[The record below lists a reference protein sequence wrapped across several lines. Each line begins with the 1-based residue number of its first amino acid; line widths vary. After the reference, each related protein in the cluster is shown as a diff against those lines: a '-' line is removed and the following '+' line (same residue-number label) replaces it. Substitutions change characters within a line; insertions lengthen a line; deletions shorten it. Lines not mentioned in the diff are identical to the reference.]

1 MSNMITRAAPGSS
14 STSARAAV
22 KTVAELVALQAADR
36 PAAVAVA
43 SASRVLSYGELDAR
57 ANALAAQL
65 RGLGVGPDVVVGLC
79 IPRSPAMVVAALA
92 ILKAGGAYLPLDP
105 SYPVARL
112 AFMLDDAQVPV
123 LITAHCAKDQAP
135 TGAYQVIT
143 LDDSGRIVESPPRL
157 PPARPEPEFSPKNL
171 AYVIYTSGSTGQ
183 PKGVEITHE
192 SLLNL
197 VRWHRHAFHV
207 TPADRASQVAKVGFD
222 AAVWEV
228 WPYLAAGASLY
239 TVDEETASDPESL
252 RDWLVAQSVTISF
265 IPTPMAE
272 RLLMLPW
279 PAKTALRTMLTGADT
294 LHYYPPAG
302 LPFELINNYGPTEC
316 TVVTTSAPVHANGTT
331 DRLPAI
337 GRPIDGMQVYILDES
352 GQPVSSGTPG
362 ELYIGG
368 VGLARGYRNRPELT
382 AARFVPSPVGTEP
395 RGRLFRT
402 GDMARFLPDGQIAF
416 LGRTDEQVKVR
427 GHRVEPNEVTAVLNA
442 HPQVLQSI
450 VVAREITPGDV
461 QLIGYFVAAPESQP
475 TPGELREFLG
485 ARLPDY
491 MIPALYVRLEK
502 LPLTPNGKVDRTA
515 LPVPDDAN
523 TLRDNAFTAPRTDME
538 KAVADILGRL
548 LGLEKVDV
556 EENFF
561 ALGGHSLL
569 GAQLMARVR
578 DTFGVE
584 VPLRMLFESPTVA
597 ELSAEIERLL
607 VAKLQAMSESEVQR
621 LLDSTPQTDAG
632 A

>member
-1 MSNMITRAAPGSS
+1 
-14 STSARAAV
+14 
-22 KTVAELVALQAADR
+22 
-36 PAAVAVA
+36 
-43 SASRVLSYGELDAR
+43 
-57 ANALAAQL
+57 
-65 RGLGVGPDVVVGLC
+65 
-79 IPRSPAMVVAALA
+79 MVVAALG

-112 AFMLDDAQVPV
+112 AFMLEDAQVPV

-135 TGAYQVIT
+135 TGRYQTIT
-143 LDDSGRIVESPPRL
+143 LDDTGRIVESPPLL
-157 PPARPEPEFSPKNL
+157 PHTRVESEFSPQNL

-197 VRWHRHAFHV
+197 VHWHQHAFSI
-207 TPADRASQVAKVGFD
+207 TSMDRASQVAKVGFD

-228 WPYLAAGASLY
+228 WPYLTAGASLY
-239 TVDEETASDPESL
+239 MVDEETVSDPESL
-252 RDWLVAQSVTISF
+252 RDRLVAQSITISF

-279 PAKTALRTMLTGADT
+279 PTETKLRLMLTGADT

-302 LPFELINNYGPTEC
+302 LPFQLINNYGPTEC
-316 TVVTTSAPVHANGTT
+316 TVVTTSGSVHPNGTT
-331 DRLPAI
+331 NHLPSI
-337 GRPIDGMQVYILDES
+337 GRPIDKMQVYILDES
-352 GQPVSSGTPG
+352 GKQVPAGTPG

-368 VGLARGYRNRPELT
+368 AGVARGYRNRPELT
-382 AARFVPSPVGTEP
+382 AARFVPNPFGTQPEE
-395 RGRLFRT
+395 RLFKT
-402 GDMARFLPDGQIAF
+402 GDMAKLLPDGQIAF

-427 GHRVEPNEVTAVLNA
+427 GHRVEPNEITAALNGYP
-442 HPQVLQSI
+442 HVLQSI
-450 VVAREITPGDV
+450 VVARETTPGDV
-461 QLIGYFVAAPESQP
+461 HLVGYFVAAPESQP
-475 TPGELREFLG
+475 SLVELRDFLG

-491 MIPALYVRLEK
+491 MIPATYVRLEK
-502 LPLTPNGKVDRTA
+502 LPLTPNGKVDRAA
-515 LPVPDDAN
+515 LPAPDETN

-538 KAVADILGRL
+538 KAVAGILGKL
-548 LGLEKVDV
+548 LGLEQVDV

-621 LLDSTPQTDAG
+621 LLDSPPPTAAG

>member
-1 MSNMITRAAPGSS
+1 MITRTAPDSN
-14 STSARAAV
+14 STTARAPV
-22 KTVAELVALQAADR
+22 KSVAELVALQAAGK
-36 PAAVAVA
+36 PSAVAVA

-57 ANALAAQL
+57 ATALAAQL
-65 RGLGVGPDVVVGLC
+65 RGLGVGPDVVVGMC
-79 IPRSPAMVVAALA
+79 IPRSPAMVVAALG

-112 AFMLDDAQVPV
+112 TFMLDDARVPV
-123 LITAHCAKDQAP
+123 LITPHCAKDQAP
-135 TGAYQVIT
+135 TGPYQTIT
-143 LDDSGRIVESPPRL
+143 LDDSGRIVESPPLL
-157 PPARPEPEFSPKNL
+157 PPLGHESEFSLKNL

-197 VRWHRHAFHV
+197 VHWHQHAFHV
-207 TPADRASQVAKVGFD
+207 TPTDRASQVAKVGFD

-228 WPYLAAGASLY
+228 WPYLTAGASLY
-239 TVDEETASDPESL
+239 TVDEETVSDPESL
-252 RDWLVAQSVTISF
+252 RDWLVAQSITISF

-302 LPFELINNYGPTEC
+302 LPFQLINNYGPTEC
-316 TVVTTSAPVHANGTT
+316 TVVTTSGPVLSNGAT
-331 DRLPAI
+331 DRLPPI
-337 GRPIDGMQVYILDES
+337 GRPIDKLQVYILDES
-352 GQPVSSGTPG
+352 GRQVPPGTPG

-368 VGLARGYRNRPELT
+368 TGVARGYRNRPELT
-382 AARFVPSPVGTEP
+382 AARFVPNPFGTKPGE
-395 RGRLFRT
+395 RLFKT
-402 GDMARFLPDGQIAF
+402 GDMAKLLPDGQIAF

-427 GHRVEPNEVTAVLNA
+427 GHRVEPNEVTAVLNGY
-442 HPQVLQSI
+442 PQMLQSI
-450 VVAREITPGDV
+450 VVAREISQGDIHLV
-461 QLIGYFVAAPESQP
+461 GYFVAAPESQP
-475 TPGELREFLG
+475 TLGELREFLG

-491 MIPALYVRLEK
+491 MIPATYVRLER
-502 LPLTPNGKVDRTA
+502 LPLTPNGKVDRAA
-515 LPVPDDAN
+515 LPAPDDAN

-538 KAVADILGRL
+538 KAVAGILGRL
-548 LGLEKVDV
+548 LGIEKVDV

-621 LLDSTPQTDAG
+621 LLDSTPQANAG